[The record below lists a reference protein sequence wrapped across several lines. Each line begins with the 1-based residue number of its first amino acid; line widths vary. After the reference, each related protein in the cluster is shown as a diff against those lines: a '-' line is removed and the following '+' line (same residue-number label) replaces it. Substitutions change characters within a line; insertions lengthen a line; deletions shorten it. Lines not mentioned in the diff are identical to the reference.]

1 MDSILWDEYRY
12 LLSGSDYPIVKI
24 HPKIIVG
31 AGNQLTLENVSDY
44 DIQYV
49 VNCAFDEFSPAW
61 FRNLYPYNYACIE
74 AYDDDDSN
82 ITDWYELFECFMNK
96 FMKQDNGTIFVHC
109 HLGINRSAFL
119 ALLYVCLKFDY
130 DMKSTIK
137 VMLINRPCV
146 FMNKHYRKQVVE
158 YIEKH
163 KSK

>member
-1 MDSILWDEYRY
+1 
-12 LLSGSDYPIVKI
+12 
-24 HPKIIVG
+24 
-31 AGNQLTLENVSDY
+31 
-44 DIQYV
+44 
-49 VNCAFDEFSPAW
+49 
-61 FRNLYPYNYACIE
+61 
-74 AYDDDDSN
+74 
-82 ITDWYELFECFMNK
+82 MNK
-96 FMKQDNGTIFVHC
+96 FMKEDNGTIFVHC

-119 ALLYVCLKFDY
+119 SLLYVCLKFDY